1 MAVRAA
7 LGARRARLVRQLL
20 VESLVLALAGGALG
34 VLLAVFGVRA
44 IVAIGVDSIPRVDD
58 VHVSGLVLAF
68 AVLTTVATSVLFGLV
83 PALRGG
89 TIDVQA
95 TLRRGGRAIAGG
107 GLRLRRVLVAVEIAL
122 AMIVALGAGLLIRSF
137 GELLRVD
144 PGFDGDGV
152 LVASVN
158 LPQSRYE
165 EAGRTLAF
173 QSAIEARLSGT
184 PGVTAMGVASSLPL
198 ADSPPNVDFDI
209 EGAEARGEGAPVT
222 SGDLITATPGYD
234 RAIGARMARGRFF
247 GPADGRTDPPVAV
260 VNATAARLF
269 WPGDDPV
276 GRRIRVADSAPWLT
290 IVGVIDDVRYQG
302 LDAEPRQAW
311 YVPDTQAEASFGS
324 PVRTMKLAL
333 RTVGDPLALADV
345 LRSSIREVDAEL
357 PVVGLRTMDEVVA
370 GSVAGP
376 RFTMVLLSL
385 FAGVALLLG
394 GVGIYGV
401 IAYTVSQRRKELGIR
416 MALGAG
422 YRDTTGMVLAQ
433 GMKLMAMG
441 LLLGVVGALALTRL
455 LSGLL
460 FGVRPNDPLTFIA
473 VSLVLASI
481 GALACWI
488 PARRAKSVD
497 LLAVL
502 RSD

>member
-1 MAVRAA
+1 
-7 LGARRARLVRQLL
+7 
-20 VESLVLALAGGALG
+20 
-34 VLLAVFGVRA
+34 
-44 IVAIGVDSIPRVDD
+44 
-58 VHVSGLVLAF
+58 
-68 AVLTTVATSVLFGLV
+68 
-83 PALRGG
+83 
-89 TIDVQA
+89 
-95 TLRRGGRAIAGG
+95 
-107 GLRLRRVLVAVEIAL
+107 
-122 AMIVALGAGLLIRSF
+122 
-137 GELLRVD
+137 
-144 PGFDGDGV
+144 
-152 LVASVN
+152 
-158 LPQSRYE
+158 
-165 EAGRTLAF
+165 
-173 QSAIEARLSGT
+173 
-184 PGVTAMGVASSLPL
+184 
-198 ADSPPNVDFDI
+198 
-209 EGAEARGEGAPVT
+209 
-222 SGDLITATPGYD
+222 
-234 RAIGARMARGRFF
+234 
-247 GPADGRTDPPVAV
+247 
-260 VNATAARLF
+260 
-269 WPGDDPV
+269 
-276 GRRIRVADSAPWLT
+276 
-290 IVGVIDDVRYQG
+290 
-302 LDAEPRQAW
+302 
-311 YVPDTQAEASFGS
+311 
-324 PVRTMKLAL
+324 MKLAL

-394 GVGIYGV
+394 AVGIYGV